1 MTAFKPWALGLC
13 LLVLPG
19 FLPAAEDLE
28 FTLWQDGVE
37 AFVEYPPLRVGEP
50 VRLITHLT
58 LLDGNQPV
66 REGELTLILERTDG
80 FEQYLTVDAPAR
92 TGIYLPELVPE
103 RPGVYMLT
111 LHLEHPE
118 AGVRRLWVDGIRVA
132 DKTGRVPSDPDHGH
146 DHGDDHGHD
155 DGHDHSTAEPHDDH
169 GHPHPHEPTQ
179 PHGHE
184 QGADDAHG
192 HDHPHGDSGTHDDH
206 AHDDEGDI
214 TFLKE
219 QQWRMAF
226 SGEFVVPREIAPRL
240 SMPAVVEAVPGRQ
253 ADVVAPMRGTL
264 RAADGGAW
272 VQPGMK
278 VTAGQVLAAIT
289 PLAGLEDIAQLE
301 ADLRAAEAR
310 LALARSELE
319 RVGVLVRDGVVS
331 ERRLREAQ
339 AEHDTALGAHEAAV
353 TRFREARGTTPQRGT
368 SLSLRTPLD
377 GVVVASHGVPGQVV
391 EPGARLARVLD
402 DRRVWVRVHVPAQDL
417 ALLETPNELRIRRP
431 GERAWTT
438 PTDSNL
444 VFRGLELD
452 QGALP
457 LVYEVGNDTDPT
469 SRLSL
474 GLPLIASLATGAPQM
489 RLTVPEAAVLDDDG
503 MAVVI
508 VQHGGETFERRLV
521 RVGTRATGRVVV
533 LDGLEEGERV
543 IVEGAYAVLLAGRE
557 TGEIGHGHAH

>member
-1 MTAFKPWALGLC
+1 MTLFPYKRWTLGLC
-13 LLVLPG
+13 LLIAPG
-19 FLPAAEDLE
+19 FLIAEDLD

-37 AFVEYPPLRVGEP
+37 AFVEYPALRVGESA
-50 VRLITHLT
+50 RLITHLT

-66 REGELTLILERTDG
+66 REGELTLILERADG
-80 FEQYLTVDAPAR
+80 FEQYLIVDAPAR

-103 RPGVYMLT
+103 RPGIYTLT
-111 LHLEHPE
+111 LHLEHPQ
-118 AGVRRLWVDGIRVA
+118 AGVRRLWVEGIRVA
-132 DKTGRVPSDPDHGH
+132 DESGRVPSDPGHGH
-146 DHGDDHGHD
+146 DHGDEHGHE
-155 DGHDHSTAEPHDDH
+155 HPTAEPHGDH
-169 GHPHPHEPTQ
+169 GHEHPQESAAA
-179 PHGHE
+179 HGHDH
-184 QGADDAHG
+184 GADDAHG
-192 HDHPHGDSGTHDDH
+192 HDHPHEDSGAQGDHGH
-206 AHDDEGDI
+206 AHDEESYI

-226 SGEFVVPREIAPRL
+226 SGEFVITQEIAPRL

-253 ADVVAPMRGTL
+253 AEVVAPMRGTL
-264 RAADGGAW
+264 RAADGSAW

-278 VTAGQVLAAIT
+278 VTAGQALAAIT

-319 RVGVLVRDGVVS
+319 RVRVLVTDGVVS

-353 TRFREARGTTPQRGT
+353 TRFRGSRGTTPARGT
-368 SLSLRTPLD
+368 SLSLRTPMD
-377 GVVVASHGVPGQVV
+377 GVVVASHGAPGQVV
-391 EPGARLARVLD
+391 EAGARIARVLD

-417 ALLETPNELRIRRP
+417 ALLETPHDLRIRRP
-431 GERAWTT
+431 GDRAWTT
-438 PTDSNL
+438 PVESIL
-444 VFRGLELD
+444 VYRGLELD

-457 LVYEVGNDTDPT
+457 LVYEVDNTTDPG
-469 SRLSL
+469 SHLSV
-474 GLPLIASLATGAPQM
+474 GLPLIASLATGAPQT
-489 RLTVPEAAVLDDDG
+489 RLTVPESAVLDDDG

-508 VQHGGETFERRLV
+508 VQHGGESFERRLV
-521 RVGTRATGRVVV
+521 RLGTRATGRVAV
-533 LDGLEEGERV
+533 LDGLEAGERV

>member
-1 MTAFKPWALGLC
+1 MTSLNHWALGLC
-13 LLVLPG
+13 LLVFSGL
-19 FLPAAEDLE
+19 LPAAEDLE

-37 AFVEYPPLRVGEP
+37 AFVEYPPLRVSEP
-50 VRLITHLT
+50 ARLITHLT
-58 LLDGNQPV
+58 LLDGNHPV
-66 REGELTLILERTDG
+66 REGELTLILERADG

-103 RPGVYMLT
+103 RPGIYTLT
-111 LHLEHPE
+111 LHLEHPQ
-118 AGVRRLWVDGIRVA
+118 AGVRRLWVEGIRVA
-132 DKTGRVPSDPDHGH
+132 DESGRVPSDPGHGH
-146 DHGDDHGHD
+146 DHGDEHGHE
-155 DGHDHSTAEPHDDH
+155 HPTAEPHGDH
-169 GHPHPHEPTQ
+169 GHEHPQESAAA
-179 PHGHE
+179 HGHDH
-184 QGADDAHG
+184 GADDAHG
-192 HDHPHGDSGTHDDH
+192 HDHPHEDSGAQGDHGH
-206 AHDDEGDI
+206 AHDEESYI

-226 SGEFVVPREIAPRL
+226 SGEFVITQEIAPRL

-253 ADVVAPMRGTL
+253 AEVVAPMRGTL
-264 RAADGGAW
+264 RAADGSAW

-278 VTAGQVLAAIT
+278 VTAGQALAAIT

-319 RVGVLVRDGVVS
+319 RVRVLVTDGVVS

-353 TRFREARGTTPQRGT
+353 TRFRGSRGTTPARGT
-368 SLSLRTPLD
+368 SLSLRTPMD
-377 GVVVASHGVPGQVV
+377 GVVVASHGAPGQVV
-391 EPGARLARVLD
+391 EAGARIARVLD

-417 ALLETPNELRIRRP
+417 ALLETPHDLRIRRP
-431 GERAWTT
+431 GDRAWTT
-438 PTDSNL
+438 PVESIL
-444 VFRGLELD
+444 VYRGLELD

-457 LVYEVGNDTDPT
+457 LVYEVDNTTDPG
-469 SRLSL
+469 SHLSV
-474 GLPLIASLATGAPQM
+474 GLPLIASLATGAPQT
-489 RLTVPEAAVLDDDG
+489 RLTVPESAVLDDDG

-508 VQHGGETFERRLV
+508 VQHGGESFERRLV
-521 RVGTRATGRVVV
+521 RLGTRATGRVAV
-533 LDGLEEGERV
+533 LDGLEAGERV

>member
-1 MTAFKPWALGLC
+1 MTSFKCWALGLC
-13 LLVLPG
+13 LLVFPG
-19 FLPAAEDLE
+19 ISVVAQDQD
-28 FTLWQDGVE
+28 FTLWQNGVE

-50 VRLITHLT
+50 ARLITHLT
-58 LLDGNQPV
+58 LLDGNRPV

-111 LHLEHPE
+111 LHLEHPQ

-132 DKTGRVPSDPDHGH
+132 DENGRVPPDPGHGH
-146 DHGDDHGHD
+146 DHGHGDDHGHD
-155 DGHDHSTAEPHDDH
+155 HLTAEPHADH
-169 GHPHPHEPTQ
+169 GHEHPHESGA
-179 PHGHE
+179 PHGHDHGTDE
-184 QGADDAHG
+184 AHG
-192 HDHPHGDSGTHDDH
+192 HDHPHGDPGAHDDHGH
-206 AHDDEGDI
+206 AHDDEGYI

-226 SGEFVVPREIAPRL
+226 AGEFVVTQEIAPRL

-253 ADVVAPMRGTL
+253 AEVIAPIRGTL
-264 RAADGGAW
+264 RAADGSAW

-319 RVGVLVRDGVVS
+319 RVRVLVRDGVVS

-353 TRFREARGTTPQRGT
+353 TRFREASGTTAARST
-368 SLSLRTPLD
+368 SLSLRAPLD
-377 GVVVASHGVPGQVV
+377 GVVVASHGAPGQVV
-391 EPGARLARVLD
+391 EPGARIARVLD

-417 ALLETPNELRIRRP
+417 ALLETPHDLRIRRP
-431 GERAWTT
+431 GERAWTA
-438 PTDSNL
+438 PVDSNL

-457 LVYEVGNDTDPT
+457 LVYEVDNATDPT

-474 GLPLIASLATGAPQM
+474 GLPLIASVATGTP
-489 RLTVPEAAVLDDDG
+489 RTLLTVPEAAVLDDDA

-521 RVGTRATGRVVV
+521 RLGTRATGRVAV

>member
-1 MTAFKPWALGLC
+1 MTSLKPWALGLC
-13 LLVLPG
+13 LLVFPG

-50 VRLITHLT
+50 ARLITHLT
-58 LLDGNQPV
+58 LLDGNRPV

-132 DKTGRVPSDPDHGH
+132 DETGRVPSDPGHGH
-146 DHGDDHGHD
+146 DHG
-155 DGHDHSTAEPHDDH
+155 T
-169 GHPHPHEPTQ
+169 
-179 PHGHE
+179 
-184 QGADDAHG
+184 DDAHG

-206 AHDDEGDI
+206 AHDDEGAI

-226 SGEFVVPREIAPRL
+226 SGEFVVNQEIAPRL
-240 SMPAVVEAVPGRQ
+240 SMPAVVEAVPARQ
-253 ADVVAPMRGTL
+253 AEVVAPMRGTL

-319 RVGVLVRDGVVS
+319 RVRVLVRDGVVS

-368 SLSLRTPLD
+368 SLSLRAPLD

-391 EPGARLARVLD
+391 EPGARIARVLD
-402 DRRVWVRVHVPAQDL
+402 DRRVWVRVHVPSQDL
-417 ALLETPNELRIRRP
+417 ALFESPQDLRIRRP
-431 GERAWTT
+431 GERTWTT
-438 PTDSNL
+438 PSDSNL

-457 LVYEVGNDTDPT
+457 LVYEVDNDTDST

-474 GLPLIASLATGAPQM
+474 GLPLIASLATGVAQM

-503 MAVVI
+503 MAVVM

-521 RVGTRATGRVVV
+521 RVGTRATGRVAV
-533 LDGLEEGERV
+533 LDGLEESERV